1 MIFMS
6 VTDKRVGREWDK
18 DPKCNPRFQQRS
30 RSGSEI
36 KMLIRQS
43 SIRMGGIHESSAVF
57 QYVLQCTSPGWNR
70 MGSTLTQGGERKKL
84 FAKPEIDDS
93 SSVSV

>member
-30 RSGSEI
+30 RSRSEI

-43 SIRMGGIHESSAVF
+43 SIRMGGIHESFAVF
-57 QYVLQCTSPGWNR
+57 QYVLQCSPGWNR
-70 MGSTLTQGGERKKL
+70 MGSTLMGQRKEEREKKAL
-84 FAKPEIDDS
+84 C
-93 SSVSV
+93 